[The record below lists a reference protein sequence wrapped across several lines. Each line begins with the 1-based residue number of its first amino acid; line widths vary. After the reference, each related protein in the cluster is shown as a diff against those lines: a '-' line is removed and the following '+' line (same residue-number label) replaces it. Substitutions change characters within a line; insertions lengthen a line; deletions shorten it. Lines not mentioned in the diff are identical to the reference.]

1 MRISRQNS
9 NHGFTLVELLA
20 ALFVGLIILA
30 SATYLF
36 SQALKASFI
45 ISQRA
50 EMQQNG
56 RAAVGLTSKDISL
69 AGAGLPVG
77 GVQLP
82 TATGTNSK
90 YGCSQTACY
99 VAGPFPAGIAYPN
112 NHLYGVVPSPGIG
125 LPTSAGGP
133 NTDIITV
140 VYTDNT
146 YALNL
151 YKVTAFGANGVSI
164 SLIPPNPQP
173 VPAVPPLLD
182 PAYGIKVGDL
192 ILLSNNKGSAIGEV
206 TGIPDNNTIN
216 FADLDPLR
224 INQSGAATGNI
235 KAIIVAANPLGTGTT
250 ATRILA
256 ITYYVDGP
264 PGADGIRY
272 TADDPPTR
280 LMRQVNGQP
289 PVPVAE
295 NIADLQF
302 TYDIF
307 DETTGT
313 ATANL
318 PDAGLSTGKSP
329 NQIRKVNI
337 ISMTARSGMRGT
349 QSFQAVDLATSVS
362 VRDMSFRDRYQ

>member
-1 MRISRQNS
+1 LREP
-9 NHGFTLVELLA
+9 F
-20 ALFVGLIILA
+20 
-30 SATYLF
+30 
-36 SQALKASFI
+36 
-45 ISQRA
+45 
-50 EMQQNG
+50 
-56 RAAVGLTSKDISL
+56 L
-69 AGAGLPVG
+69 AGAADAREGTAKAT

-235 KAIIVAANPLGTGTT
+235 KAATRVQPNLNCMSFIGFLPYFLGTRRCH
-250 ATRILA
+250 ASCE
-256 ITYYVDGP
+256 
-264 PGADGIRY
+264 
-272 TADDPPTR
+272 
-280 LMRQVNGQP
+280 
-289 PVPVAE
+289 VA
-295 NIADLQF
+295 
-302 TYDIF
+302 
-307 DETTGT
+307 GT
-313 ATANL
+313 A
-318 PDAGLSTGKSP
+318 
-329 NQIRKVNI
+329 
-337 ISMTARSGMRGT
+337 ARSGKSRP
-349 QSFQAVDLATSVS
+349 
-362 VRDMSFRDRYQ
+362 

>member
-1 MRISRQNS
+1 LRISAQNS

-82 TATGTNSK
+82 TATSMNSTD
-90 YGCSQTACY
+90 GCDQVQCY
-99 VAGPFPAGIAYPN
+99 VAGPAPAGIAYPS

-140 VYTDNT
+140 VYSDNT

-192 ILLSNNKGSAIGEV
+192 ILLSNNQGSAIGEV

-235 KAIIVAANPLGTGTT
+235 KAIIVAANPLGTGTN
-250 ATRILA
+250 ASRMCYTRQHVAL
-256 ITYYVDGP
+256 TRGP
-264 PGADGIRY
+264 
-272 TADDPPTR
+272 
-280 LMRQVNGQP
+280 
-289 PVPVAE
+289 E
-295 NIADLQF
+295 
-302 TYDIF
+302 
-307 DETTGT
+307 
-313 ATANL
+313 
-318 PDAGLSTGKSP
+318 
-329 NQIRKVNI
+329 
-337 ISMTARSGMRGT
+337 
-349 QSFQAVDLATSVS
+349 
-362 VRDMSFRDRYQ
+362 